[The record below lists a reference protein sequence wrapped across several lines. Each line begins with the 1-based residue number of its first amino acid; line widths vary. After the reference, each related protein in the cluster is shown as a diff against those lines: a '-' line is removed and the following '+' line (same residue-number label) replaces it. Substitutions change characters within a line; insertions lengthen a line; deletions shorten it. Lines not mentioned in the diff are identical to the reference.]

1 MKSAG
6 KGNKVVN
13 LAKKNIVP
21 DCIENGNPLS
31 QLVVLY
37 VGVK

>member
-6 KGNKVVN
+6 KESRVEN
-13 LAKKNIVP
+13 LAP
-21 DCIENGNPLS
+21 LAIENGSPLS

-37 VGVK
+37 VGMK